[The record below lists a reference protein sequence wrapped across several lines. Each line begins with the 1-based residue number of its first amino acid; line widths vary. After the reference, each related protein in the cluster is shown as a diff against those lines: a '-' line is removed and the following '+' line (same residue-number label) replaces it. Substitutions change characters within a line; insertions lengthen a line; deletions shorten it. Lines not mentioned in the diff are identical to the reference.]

1 MLGAAT
7 PSLATLDESWLKTV
21 WFTIG
26 DTAVTPGTLISVVVV
41 IVATLTTSILLRRA
55 IRAWFHRRGVMQ
67 EGSILATERLVHY
80 AVLFIGLGIALQ
92 TLGLSLGTLFT
103 AGAVFAVGFGFAMQ
117 TIAQNFVSGVIL
129 LAERA
134 IKQGDI
140 LRLENDIVQVR
151 TLGIRSTI
159 VRTRDGVDLIVPNSV
174 LVQSTVC
181 NYTLD
186 DSRYRVRVRV
196 GVAYSSDLE
205 VVKKA
210 LEEAAAP
217 MLGDDSTLQVV
228 LADFGSSS
236 VDFEVA
242 LWTQEPWEERL
253 TLSELRT
260 RIWDE
265 FKRRDITI
273 AFPQLDVHF
282 DPKAAEKP

>member
-1 MLGAAT
+1 MPAPT
-7 PSLATLDESWLKTV
+7 PPAPVSGDSWLNTV

-26 DTAVTPGTLISVVVV
+26 DTAVSPGTLISVLVVV
-41 IVATLTTSILLRRA
+41 AVTLTTSVLVRRA
-55 IRAWFHRRGVMQ
+55 IRAWFRRRGVQQ
-67 EGSILATERLVHY
+67 EGSIHATERLLHY

-103 AGAVFAVGFGFAMQ
+103 AGAVFAVGLGFAMQ
-117 TIAQNFVSGVIL
+117 NIAQNFVSGVIL

-140 LRLENDIVQVR
+140 LRLDGDIVQVR
-151 TLGIRSTI
+151 TMGIRSTI
-159 VRTRDGVDLIVPNSV
+159 VRTRDGVDLIVPNSA

-196 GVAYSSDLE
+196 GVSYGSDLS
-205 VVKKA
+205 VVREA
-210 LEEAAAP
+210 LESAASP
-217 MLGDDSTLQVV
+217 MMGDGTNLQVV
-228 LADFGSSS
+228 LADFGGSS

-242 LWTQEPWEERL
+242 VWTTEPWDERI

-265 FKRRDITI
+265 FKRRGVTI

-282 DPKAAEKP
+282 DEKPADIP